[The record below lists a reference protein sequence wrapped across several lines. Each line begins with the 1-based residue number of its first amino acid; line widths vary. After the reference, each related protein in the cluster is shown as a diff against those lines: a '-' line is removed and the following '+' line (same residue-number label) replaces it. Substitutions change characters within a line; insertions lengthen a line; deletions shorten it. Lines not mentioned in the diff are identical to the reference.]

1 MAAKVMGI
9 VNVTPDSFSDGG
21 MYFEPREAVRRAV
34 NMVREGADI
43 VDFGAESTRP
53 GATRLAWEEEW
64 ARLENVL
71 APAVSAL
78 SGRAAISVD
87 TYHPETA
94 RRAVEAG
101 AGMINCVYS
110 ESVRDMLEMVSADGP
125 VELVVPAAYLAGAS
139 RLPPELAA
147 VSGRI
152 YLDPMIGFSGSREED
167 IARLRDVPRLAKI
180 ARVLVGASRKRVVK
194 HLTGEKTT
202 GKNLGGNL
210 ALAVYAALAGAS
222 AVRVHDVKET
232 VQAMKVAE
240 VLGRPES

>member
-1 MAAKVMGI
+1 MAVKVMGI

-21 MYFEPREAVRRAV
+21 MYFEPREAVRRAA
-34 NMVREGADI
+34 NMVREGASI

-53 GATRLAWEEEW
+53 GATRLTWEEEW
-64 ARLENVL
+64 GRLENVL
-71 APAVSAL
+71 SPAVSAL
-78 SGRAAISVD
+78 GGRVDISVD

-94 RRAVEAG
+94 RLAVAAG
-101 AGMINCVYS
+101 AGIINCVYP
-110 ESVRDMLEMVSADGP
+110 ESVADMLEIVSADDR
-125 VELVVPAAYLAGAS
+125 VELVVPSSYLAGAD

-147 VSGRI
+147 IAGRI

-194 HLTGEKTT
+194 HLTGEKVA

-222 AVRVHDVKET
+222 AVRVHDVGET
-232 VQAMKVAE
+232 VQAVKVAGI
-240 VLGRPES
+240 LGRPEP